1 MAHFFLSRK
10 KFETAVSKQAAEVC
24 EHIVTEMGA
33 ELHDDLIQKLSVF
46 RLYLD
51 RLERAIQNPE
61 ESERLLMR
69 MRADFES
76 VTLAVRRISR
86 RLLQVRMEDDSF
98 QTGIGLLCQNMAGN
112 GAGNVHF
119 EYSGAEQPIPQLSQ
133 TYLYRIVQEL
143 IHNAFKHSA
152 AWHIWVRMKWSPNM
166 LTFEIED
173 DGMGF
178 NNPAPFITLLRKKNN
193 TLKIR
198 SQAIGAVI
206 NFKHGERGLIAK
218 VEYRL

>member
-61 ESERLLMR
+61 ETERLLMN

-76 VTLAVRRISR
+76 VTLSVRRISR

-112 GAGNVHF
+112 GAGNIHF
-119 EYSGAEQPIPQLSQ
+119 EHSGAEQPIPQL
-133 TYLYRIVQEL
+133 
-143 IHNAFKHSA
+143 IH
-152 AWHIWVRMKWSPNM
+152 
-166 LTFEIED
+166 D
-173 DGMGF
+173 DGIGQVFLLHGPSRKQNGF
-178 NNPAPFITLLRKKNN
+178 
-193 TLKIR
+193 
-198 SQAIGAVI
+198 G
-206 NFKHGERGLIAK
+206 
-218 VEYRL
+218 RLSHCFWKLWKAWKTIDLQQ